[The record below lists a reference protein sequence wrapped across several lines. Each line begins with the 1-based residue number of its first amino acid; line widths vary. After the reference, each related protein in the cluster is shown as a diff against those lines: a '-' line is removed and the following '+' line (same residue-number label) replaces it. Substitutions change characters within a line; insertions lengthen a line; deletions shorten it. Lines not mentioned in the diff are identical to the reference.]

1 MEKFKKLG
9 KAFFINGGA
18 GRVVCAIPALEK
30 YASIHKEDD
39 PDFIVV
45 SESWQELFQGSIPL
59 RDRVYTIDHKGLFEE
74 KLKNREIVTPEP
86 YRLNAYFNQKVN
98 LCQAFDIIINDL
110 DHIPTG
116 QESKVPHLELN
127 KIEQITG
134 HNIVNEVR
142 EVTGKNKVV
151 VFQPFGQS
159 VNVEGKF
166 IYDTSGRSFELINVV
181 EIIEELK
188 KDYGLIIMS
197 QIEIPNWQ
205 EMGIAMPSNMNLMQ
219 WSGVIN
225 AADYFLGCDSV
236 GQHLAVA
243 VSKPATV
250 VLGATY
256 PENISYLD
264 VNSHHI
270 MDVGKYKRNYSPIR
284 LTIDSATDRGNEDTM
299 ILTKTQI
306 TEIGESIK
314 DKIGVSDRKIPSIK
328 KDTPFNM
335 KNLQNVP
342 GPGGGISMDNKPKIP
357 KITKSGQ
364 SITKKLLTP
373 PKPVAGFNKT
383 NKVKTDKKK
392 PIDELVEMEINKD
405 KS

>member
-1 MEKFKKLG
+1 MTKLQNLG

-30 YASIHKEDD
+30 YANIHRDDD
-39 PDFIVV
+39 PDFIIV
-45 SESWQELFQGSIPL
+45 SESWQELFQGSACL
-59 RDRVYTIDHKGLFEE
+59 RDRVYTIDHRGLFEE
-74 KLKNREIVTPEP
+74 KLKNRDIVTPEP
-86 YRLNAYFNQKVN
+86 YRLNAYFNQKCN
-98 LCQAFDIIINDL
+98 LVQAFDILINEL

-116 QESKVPHLELN
+116 AESKVPALELN

-142 EVTGKNKVV
+142 EVTGKDKVV

-159 VNVEGKF
+159 VQVEGKF

-188 KDYGLIIMS
+188 KDYGVIIMS
-197 QIEIPNWQ
+197 QVEIPNWQ

-225 AADYFLGCDSV
+225 ASDYFLGCDSV
-236 GQHLAVA
+236 GQHLSVA
-243 VSKPATV
+243 VSKPSTV

-256 PENISYLD
+256 PENISYVD
-264 VNSHHI
+264 VASHHI
-270 MDVGKYKRNYSPIR
+270 MDVGKTKRNYSPIR
-284 LTIDSATDRGNEDTM
+284 LTIDSAVDRGNEDTM
-299 ILTKTQI
+299 ILKKTQV
-306 TEIGESIK
+306 EEVVRSIK
-314 DKIGVSDRKIPSIK
+314 DKIGVSKPSTK

-335 KNLQNVP
+335 KNLQQVP
-342 GPGGGISMDNKPKIP
+342 GGGSSGGISMDNKPKIP

-383 NKVKTDKKK
+383 NTIKKK